1 MASLAGKVAIVT
13 GGTLGIGRAAAETL
27 ARDGAAVI
35 VCGSD
40 AGHVEEAVTA
50 LVADGLQV
58 DGVVADVTVA
68 ADVEGLVAR
77 AVSRFGGIDILVNS
91 AGIQRYGT
99 AEETD
104 EALWDRVHDVNV
116 KGMFLAAKHAIPEM
130 RRRGGG
136 SIVNVSSVQAF
147 IALRGSLAYVTS
159 KGAINS
165 LTRALA
171 LDHAADGIRVNAVC
185 PGSIDTPMLR
195 WAADLFK
202 ADRDPEE
209 LVAEWGRM
217 HPLGRVGRP
226 DEVAS
231 VIAFLAGPGA
241 SFVTG
246 ASIPVDGGLLLTV
259 AVALPADE
267 HAGQG

>member
-1 MASLAGKVAIVT
+1 MAELSGKVAIVT
-13 GGTLGIGRAAAETL
+13 GGTLGIGRAAAEGL
-27 ARDGAAVI
+27 ARAGASVMVCGTNPAHVETAVAEMRAEGLEVDGA
-35 VCGSD
+35 
-40 AGHVEEAVTA
+40 TA
-50 LVADGLQV
+50 DVASVADM
-58 DGVVADVTVA
+58 
-68 ADVEGLVAR
+68 ERLVAR
-77 AVSRFGGIDILVNS
+77 TVERFGGVDILVNS

-99 AEETD
+99 AVDTD
-104 EALWDRVHDVNV
+104 EEMWDRVQDVNV

-147 IALRGSLAYVTS
+147 IALKSSLAYVTS

-171 LDHAADGIRVNAVC
+171 LDHASDGIRVNVVC

-195 WAADLFK
+195 WAADLFRGERG
-202 ADRDPEE
+202 ADD

-217 HPLGRVGRP
+217 HPLGRVGRAE
-226 DEVAS
+226 EVAALI
-231 VIAFLAGPGA
+231 VFLAGPGS
-241 SFVTG
+241 SFITG

-259 AVALPADE
+259 SVALPADQG
-267 HAGQG
+267 AG

>member
-1 MASLAGKVAIVT
+1 MGTLDTKVAIVT
-13 GGTLGIGRAAAETL
+13 GGTLGIGRAAAEGL
-27 ARDGAAVI
+27 ARAGASVMVCGTSADHVEAAV
-35 VCGSD
+35 
-40 AGHVEEAVTA
+40 AEMRR
-50 LVADGLQV
+50 ADLDV
-58 DGVVADVTVA
+58 DGVVADVAAENDVVRLVRRTV
-68 ADVEGLVAR
+68 D
-77 AVSRFGGIDILVNS
+77 RFGAVDILVNS

-104 EALWDRVHDVNV
+104 EELWDRVQDVNV

-130 RRRGGG
+130 RKRGGG

-147 IALRGSLAYVTS
+147 IALKGSLAYVTS

-171 LDHAADGIRVNAVC
+171 LDHAAEGIRVNVVC

-195 WAADLFK
+195 WAADLFRGERAA
-202 ADRDPEE
+202 AD
-209 LVAEWGRM
+209 LVDEWGRM
-217 HPLGRVGRP
+217 HPLGRVGQAE
-226 DEVAS
+226 EVAA
-231 VIAFLAGPGA
+231 VIVFLAGPGA

-259 AVALPADE
+259 SVALPSDQS
-267 HAGQG
+267 GS